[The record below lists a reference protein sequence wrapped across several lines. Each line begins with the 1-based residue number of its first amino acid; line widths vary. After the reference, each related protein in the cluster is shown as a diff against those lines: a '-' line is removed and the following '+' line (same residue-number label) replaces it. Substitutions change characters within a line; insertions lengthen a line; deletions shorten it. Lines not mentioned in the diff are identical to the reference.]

1 MWPCSNG
8 GNFDAHPIIFDL
20 WFLLCTQVLSSDL
33 HKTASAT
40 VPIFL
45 HRCKRTV
52 LIMEALEILIIQLI
66 IFFDNKPAINDLN

>member
-8 GNFDAHPIIFDL
+8 DNFDARPIIFDL
-20 WFLLCTQVLSSDL
+20 WFLLCTQVLSSDV

-45 HRCKRTV
+45 RRCKRTV
-52 LIMEALEILIIQLI
+52 LIMEALKILIIQLI
-66 IFFDNKPAINDLN
+66 IFFATNLL